1 MFGRVRRAR
10 PPAELG
16 GDGVAPGGAAT
27 RSRGWVRPTAWA
39 LGVVGLLAVGA
50 AGAQLLLPRT
60 VVAGAEPAPAE
71 ASVGSPPTE
80 AAALMPNVLGLDEAT
95 SRRVLADAGVTA
107 AVTTDGEPAAGPP
120 GVVTAQEPQPGDD
133 AGHAVVLTL
142 SEPVTVPGDITGA
155 AADDARATL
164 EALGAVV
171 RVTRSVDP
179 ARPEGVVLSTDPP
192 AGQPLGSVIELVV
205 ADPGQAVSLSQLRRL
220 ESAGCSTISGG
231 TVNGRSVE
239 DSITCTDRAST
250 EEPATSEWILA
261 RHGVALEATVGML
274 DREEQGSGT
283 LRILGDG
290 SVLSETAV
298 SYGTADA
305 IRVDVRGVLRLR
317 VEFASTSGQPTA
329 VLGDARV
336 LGTEQQ
342 VAAILD
348 AQ

>member
-1 MFGRVRRAR
+1 MVGRLSRHGEAATGESDVVTHEGAAARAR
-10 PPAELG
+10 
-16 GDGVAPGGAAT
+16 
-27 RSRGWVRPTAWA
+27 RWVRPTAWA
-39 LGVVGLLAVGA
+39 LGVVGLLAIGA
-50 AGAQLLLPRT
+50 TGAQLLLPRT

-107 AVTTDGEPAAGPP
+107 AVMTDREPAAGPP
-120 GVVTAQEPQPGDD
+120 GVVTAQKPQPGDG
-133 AGHAVVLTL
+133 AGDAVVLTL
-142 SEPVTVPGDITGA
+142 SEPVTVPDDIAGS

-192 AGQPLGSVIELVV
+192 AGRPLGSVIELVV
-205 ADPGQAVSLSQLRRL
+205 ADPGQAVSLSELRRL
-220 ESAGCSTISGG
+220 ESAGCSKISGG

-239 DSITCTDRAST
+239 DSITCTDRASA
-250 EEPATSEWILA
+250 EELATSEWILA
-261 RHGVALEATVGML
+261 RQGVALEATVGML
-274 DREEQGSGT
+274 DRAEQGSGA

-290 SVLSETAV
+290 SVLSETV
-298 SYGTADA
+298 VGYGTAEA

-317 VEFASTSGQPTA
+317 VEFESSSGQPTA